1 MRVKVNK
8 SYYLPNFGGEIFLL
22 KHDHLYVQCLQHW
35 FSTLLKR
42 IIAFCSCCWSSGN
55 SHRCSVYP
63 QCIHSSHCTLYK
75 LKTPS
80 LT

>member
-1 MRVKVNK
+1 MKVKVNK

-35 FSTLLKR
+35 LSTLLKR
-42 IIAFCSCCWSSGN
+42 ILAFCSCCWSSGD
-55 SHRCSVYP
+55 
-63 QCIHSSHCTLYK
+63 IHSSHCTLYK

-80 LT
+80 LI